1 MMSTCRC
8 EGEYLPDR
16 RFAIIGHRAKS
27 NGKLNI
33 NDLAGS
39 GGRMDVLVRA
49 INSALFLSHGIRKDT
64 HITLH
69 MMGGEGPP
77 RRMWFD
83 GAKVW
88 GLHPDERA
96 IAGQIA
102 KVIAEP
108 CPARGHWV
116 EHQPGI
122 WHSGGDLSV
131 TLNEWSK
138 EGVEMVKL
146 DAEASGFSEHYDTSI
161 PNRIG
166 FFLSD
171 DQPFNDEENRLLEKY
186 TNSFSLGK
194 KWVQGHTAIGVVHHL
209 LDSIIDQQ

>member
-1 MMSTCRC
+1 MSTCRC
-8 EGEYLPDR
+8 EGEYLSDR

-39 GGRMDVLVRA
+39 GGRMDVLIRA

-77 RRMWFD
+77 RRIWFD
-83 GAKVW
+83 GAKVL

-102 KVIAEP
+102 KIIAEP

-122 WHSGGDLSV
+122 LHSGGDLSV

-171 DQPFNDEENRLLEKY
+171 DQPFNDDENRLLEKY
-186 TNSFSLGK
+186 TNSISLGK

>member
-8 EGEYLPDR
+8 EGEHLADR

-64 HITLH
+64 HITIH

-77 RRMWFD
+77 RRIWFD

-96 IAGQIA
+96 IAGHIA

-108 CPARGHWV
+108 APARGHWV

-146 DAEASGFSEHYDTSI
+146 DAEATAFSEHYNTTI
-161 PNRIG
+161 PSSIG

-171 DQPFNDEENRLLEKY
+171 DQPFSDAENILLKKY
-186 TNSFSLGK
+186 TNPISLGK